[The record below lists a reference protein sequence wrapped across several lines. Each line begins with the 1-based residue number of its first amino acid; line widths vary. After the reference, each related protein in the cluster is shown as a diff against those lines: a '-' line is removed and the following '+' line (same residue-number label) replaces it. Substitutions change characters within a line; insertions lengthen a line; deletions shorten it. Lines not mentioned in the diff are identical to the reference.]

1 MNDKSEWMTVSDAAK
16 LTGYNLEYI
25 RRLMRDGK
33 IEARKF
39 SIVWQV
45 RRDSLMDYVKK
56 NQLDTDKRRG
66 PKSK

>member
-1 MNDKSEWMTVSDAAK
+1 
-16 LTGYNLEYI
+16 
-25 RRLMRDGK
+25 MRDGK

-45 RRDSLMDYVKK
+45 KRESLMDYVEK
-56 NQLDTDKRRG
+56 NRLTADKRHG